1 MNSQPHM
8 SRLKL
13 FLLTSLLVT
22 ALNPL
27 AMAEDPSALI
37 ERAKLIFSDDFNRTE
52 DDDAK
57 EQLGNGWV
65 TNTARAAKGVKQAD
79 LKDGALVITQAE
91 GANHSVSVRHDTPF
105 DDGVIKLR
113 FQVFDKRGLKFNF
126 NDPAAKKV
134 TWAGHIARVVVAPK
148 SVTIQDDKTGVFE
161 LGVRTK
167 RKNENLPEDE
177 KTELAKFLKTKSVK
191 LKAPIKPKQWHEM
204 TIVNVG
210 PKFEVYIDDQSVG
223 SFSSEGL
230 DHKVKQNIAFG
241 VSGKVVVDDLRVWSL
256 D

>member
-1 MNSQPHM
+1 MNNRPY
-8 SRLKL
+8 LI
-13 FLLTSLLVT
+13 LLIVLLVT
-22 ALNPL
+22 SISPHAR
-27 AMAEDPSALI
+27 AEDPSALI
-37 ERAKLIFSDDFNRTE
+37 ERGKLVFSDDFNRTE
-52 DDDAK
+52 DDDAI
-57 EQLGNGWV
+57 EQVGNGWV
-65 TNTARAAKGVKQAD
+65 TNSSKAAKGVKQAD
-79 LKDGALVITQAE
+79 LKDGTLVITQAE

-113 FQVFDKRGLKFNF
+113 FQVFDRRGLKFNF

-167 RKNENLPEDE
+167 RKDKNLPEDE
-177 KTELAKFLKTKSVK
+177 KAELAKFLATKSVK
-191 LKAPIKPKQWHEM
+191 LEAPIKPKQWHEM

-210 PKFEVYIDDQSVG
+210 PKFEVYIDDNSVG

-230 DHKVKQNIAFG
+230 DHKVKQNIALG